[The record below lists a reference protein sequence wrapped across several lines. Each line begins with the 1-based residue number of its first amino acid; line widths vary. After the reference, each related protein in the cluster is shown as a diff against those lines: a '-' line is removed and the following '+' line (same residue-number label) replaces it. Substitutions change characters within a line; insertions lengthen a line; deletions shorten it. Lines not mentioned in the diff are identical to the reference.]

1 MRFWH
6 NSALFPLYAVVL
18 NWNAPADTIEC
29 LASLRLA
36 LAAVDGVTRIIVV
49 DNGSSDSSV
58 AQLRQQ
64 MPALFDELAPLNRN
78 LGFAGGVNVGIQLAM
93 ARGAGSVLLLNNDT
107 TVDQQMVVRLL
118 DTLVKHPE
126 TGLAGPV
133 IYYADAPE
141 RIWRAAD
148 NESAW
153 LPIPR
158 RMADSAL
165 AVAANSLVVDYI
177 TGCCMLV
184 RAATIAEIGLF
195 DERFFMYFED
205 ADYCRRARI
214 CGYSVR
220 CVPAARMWHKVSL
233 SANRIRPTTRYA
245 ASWGRVQFY
254 RKHPHGRLAALV
266 HPYIWAR
273 GLVVSV
279 RDGLHGEWDLIGPLW
294 RGVYD
299 GYRDP
304 L

>member
-1 MRFWH
+1 
-6 NSALFPLYAVVL
+6 
-18 NWNAPADTIEC
+18 
-29 LASLRLA
+29 
-36 LAAVDGVTRIIVV
+36 
-49 DNGSSDSSV
+49 
-58 AQLRQQ
+58 
-64 MPALFDELAPLNRN
+64 
-78 LGFAGGVNVGIQLAM
+78 
-93 ARGAGSVLLLNNDT
+93 
-107 TVDQQMVVRLL
+107 MVVHLL
-118 DTLVKHPE
+118 ETLVKHPE
-126 TGLAGPV
+126 TGLVGPV

-148 NESAW
+148 NEAAW

-158 RMADSAL
+158 RMADRAL
-165 AVAANSLVVDYI
+165 STAADSLVVDYI

-184 RAATIAEIGLF
+184 RAETIAEIGLF

-205 ADYCRRARI
+205 ADYCRRARGR
-214 CGYSVR
+214 GYAVR

-273 GLVVSV
+273 GLIVSV
-279 RDGLHGEWDLIGPLW
+279 GDGLRGEWGLIAALW
-294 RGVYD
+294 RGIYD